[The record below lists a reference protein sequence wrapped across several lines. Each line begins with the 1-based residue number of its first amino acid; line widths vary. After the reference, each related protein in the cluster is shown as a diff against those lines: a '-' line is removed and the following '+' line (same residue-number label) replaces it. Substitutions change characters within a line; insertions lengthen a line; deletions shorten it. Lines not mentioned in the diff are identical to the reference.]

1 MAMADSKLHL
11 PQNPTLADIQ
21 QYVIDM
27 EKERGFSGIGVT
39 EQTLLL
45 IEEVGELC
53 KVIRKHHTS
62 MGIDVN
68 KHYDFDAAGEVAD
81 VLIMLTAVANRLDIN
96 FEQAFRD
103 KEEQNKQRTWK

>member
-1 MAMADSKLHL
+1 MAGSKLRL
-11 PQNPTLADIQ
+11 PQNPTLADVQ
-21 QYVIDM
+21 QYVIYM

-39 EQTLLL
+39 EQALLL
-45 IEEVGELC
+45 VEEVGELC

-68 KHYDFDAAGEVAD
+68 KQYDFDAAGEIAD
-81 VLIMLTAVANRLDIN
+81 VLIMLTAVANRLDIDI
-96 FEQAFRD
+96 ERAFRE